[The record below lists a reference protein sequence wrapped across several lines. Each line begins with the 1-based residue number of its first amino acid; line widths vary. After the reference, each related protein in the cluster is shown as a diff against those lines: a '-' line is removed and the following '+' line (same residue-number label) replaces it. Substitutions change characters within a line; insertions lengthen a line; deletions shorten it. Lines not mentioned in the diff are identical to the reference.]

1 MTPRRIFVLLL
12 TVLLLAMLVAAPLCG
27 QTSGQ
32 PVPAWQLRGL
42 GSTLRVLQITAHPG
56 DEDGALLAYFA
67 QGAGARVTLL
77 TLTRG
82 ERGDSHEGV
91 RDPGEQ
97 GLVRTLEQQAAD
109 RIYGV
114 EQRYTRVVDFG
125 YTRKSSEVFDR
136 WLGHNPAL
144 ADMVRVVRETR
155 PQIIV
160 VPFDLA
166 GDGDGQHEAT
176 LILAREAFKAAAD
189 PKKFPEQLKDGLEVW
204 QPRRLFALARTG
216 TYTVEFHADE
226 TPRGGAESWQQI
238 GQRALQ
244 QERSQ
249 LGLWHAPGGST
260 RRYRMIE
267 AAPGFELAEGAHDS
281 ADGVPGFA
289 VGINAQLETLAADSG
304 LNKDSA
310 QTAERRLRL
319 MRAASDAAAQS
330 LPDAVATTSHL
341 AEYLQNLRSVE
352 DLLLGGR
359 GNAVFRAELLWRRAQ
374 AEHLFAQAAGVKV
387 QALLKE
393 DGAATTADAANV
405 LVPGMN
411 YTIEVRAE
419 LGSATFVR
427 DCEFRSFELRS
438 EGGRWTPAREW
449 KPGEAHAVFRGRV
462 PLDAPF
468 TRPQF
473 LLGSEDDAV
482 YRILDAHNATRPL
495 PPPPLEAVVEVQIG
509 DELARIVVPVQA
521 MTGGAPQPLAVAPPM
536 SVIVQPRTHWNRRTR
551 YSYGEMEV
559 RVRSNVA
566 NLQNALLTVHPP
578 SGWHTEPEHEMLEI
592 ATRGD
597 EHTYRFFMV
606 QDRGGE
612 GAFPSRGIV
621 RWGNAVFDQGYTVVR
636 AAGGVAFH
644 YRSSD
649 GVLVSTAVDLPEG
662 LSVGYVGLPGDNIPA
677 ALRDMNIRVVTLD
690 AASLESER
698 LERYWSIVLGPGVV
712 DTRDELAA
720 QRERL
725 LSYVKG
731 GGVVLILGQTD
742 TARFATNAPLPYP
755 LELGTAR
762 VSNAYSAVE
771 FPEQHHEL
779 LQEPN
784 DITEEDFRGWSE
796 ERGHNFALHWDGR
809 YEALLRMKDA
819 GQPVQEGALLRARY
833 GRGSVIYSGLA
844 FHRQLD
850 AGAAGALK
858 LLINLLS
865 AGAEL
870 HR

>member
-1 MTPRRIFVLLL
+1 MTSRLIFVLLL
-12 TVLLLAMLVAAPLCG
+12 TVLLLALLQAAPLCG
-27 QTSGQ
+27 QAPGKTLAQ
-32 PVPAWQLRGL
+32 PVPAWQLQGL

-56 DEDGALLAYFA
+56 DEDGALLACFA
-67 QGAGARVTLL
+67 QGSGARVTLL

-82 ERGDSHEGV
+82 ERGDSHDGV
-91 RDPGEQ
+91 REPGEQ
-97 GLVRTLEQQAAD
+97 GLVRTLEQQAAN

-166 GDGDGQHEAT
+166 GDGDGQHEAA
-176 LILAREAFKAAAD
+176 LVLAREAFKAAAD
-189 PKKFPEQLKDGLEVW
+189 SKKFPEQLKNGLETW
-204 QPRRLFALARTG
+204 QPLRLFALARAG
-216 TYTVEFHADE
+216 KFTVEFHADE
-226 TPRGGAESWQQI
+226 AQRGSAESWQQLA
-238 GQRALQ
+238 QRALQ
-244 QERSQ
+244 QESSQ
-249 LGLWHAPGGST
+249 RGLWHAPVGAT
-260 RRYRMIE
+260 RRYRLIE
-267 AAPGFELAEGAHDS
+267 AAPGYELAEGEHN
-281 ADGVPGFA
+281 FA
-289 VGINAQLETLAADSG
+289 AGLDLQLEALAAESG
-304 LNKDSA
+304 LSA
-310 QTAERRLRL
+310 EAEKLLDLRLRA
-319 MRAASDAAAQS
+319 MRTAAEAAAEGSSDATICAA
-330 LPDAVATTSHL
+330 HL
-341 AEYLQNLRSVE
+341 AEYLQNLHGVE

-359 GNAVFRAELLWRRAQ
+359 GRGAFRAEILERRAR
-374 AEHLFAQAAGVKV
+374 AEQLLAQLSGVKAQAR
-387 QALLKE
+387 LKE
-393 DGAATTADAANV
+393 DGAATSADAANV
-405 LVPGMN
+405 LVPGMK
-411 YTIEVRAE
+411 YTIAVSVEQGSNAAVR
-419 LGSATFVR
+419 SI
-427 DCEFRSFELRS
+427 ELRS
-438 EGGRWTPAREW
+438 EGGRWTPEREW
-449 KPGEAHAVFRGRV
+449 KPGEAQAVFHGRV
-462 PLDAPF
+462 PQDAPF
-468 TRPQF
+468 TRPQI
-473 LLGSEDDAV
+473 LQESADDAV
-482 YRILDAHNATRPL
+482 YRILDEHNATRPL
-495 PPPPLEAVVEVQIG
+495 PPPALEAVVEVEIG
-509 DELARIVVPVQA
+509 NQLARLVVPVEA
-521 MTGGAPQPLAVAPPM
+521 LCNGVPQPVAVAPPM

-551 YSYGEMEV
+551 YSYAEIEV

-612 GAFPSRGIV
+612 GAFPSRAIV
-621 RWGNAVFDQGYTVVR
+621 RWAGAVFDQGYTIVR

-649 GVLVSTAVDLPEG
+649 GTLVSTAVDVPEG

-698 LERYWSIVLGPGVV
+698 LERYWTIVLGSGVLDV
-712 DTRDELAA
+712 RDELAA

-725 LSYVKG
+725 LQYVKG
-731 GGVVLILGQTD
+731 GGVILILGQTD
-742 TARFATNAPLPYP
+742 AARFAINAPLPYP

-762 VSNAYSAVE
+762 VANAYSLVE
-771 FPEQHHEL
+771 FPEAHHEL

-796 ERGHNFALHWDGR
+796 ERGHNFALRWDGR
-809 YEALLRMKDA
+809 YEPLLRMKDA

-844 FHRQLD
+844 FHRQMD
-850 AGAAGALK
+850 AGAAGAFK

>member
-1 MTPRRIFVLLL
+1 MTSRRIFVLLL
-12 TVLLLAMLVAAPLCG
+12 TVFLLALLLAAPLCG
-27 QTSGQ
+27 QTPGKTAAQ
-32 PVPAWQLRGL
+32 PVPAWQLQGL

-91 RDPGEQ
+91 REPGEQ

-109 RIYGV
+109 AIYGV

-125 YTRKSSEVFDR
+125 YTRKSSEAFDR

-155 PQIIV
+155 PQVII
-160 VPFDLA
+160 VPFDSG

-176 LILAREAFKAAAD
+176 LILAREVFKAAAD
-189 PKKFPEQLKDGLEVW
+189 LKKFPEQLKDGLEVW

-216 TYTVEFHADE
+216 SYTVEFHADE
-226 TPRGGAESWQQI
+226 TPHGAPESWQQL

-249 LGLWHAPGGST
+249 LGLWHAPGGAT
-260 RRYRMIE
+260 RRYRLVE
-267 AAPGFELAEGAHDS
+267 AAPGFELADGAQD
-281 ADGVPGFA
+281 FA
-289 VGINAQLETLAADSG
+289 FGISAQLESLAADSG
-304 LNKDSA
+304 LSKDSA
-310 QTAERRLRL
+310 QSAERRLRL
-319 MRAASDAAAQS
+319 MRTASEQAAESHSDAAAC
-330 LPDAVATTSHL
+330 AGHL
-341 AEYLQNLRSVE
+341 AEHLQNLRTVE

-359 GNAVFRAELLWRRAQ
+359 GNAAFRAEILSRRAQ
-374 AEHLFAQAAGVKV
+374 AEHLLVQAAGVKV

-405 LVPGMN
+405 LVPGMK

-419 LGSATFVR
+419 LASDASVH
-427 DCEFRSFELRS
+427 SFELRS

-449 KPGEAHAVFRGRV
+449 KPGEAQAIFRGRV
-462 PLDAPF
+462 PQDAPF

-482 YRILDAHNATRPL
+482 YRILDEHNATRPL

-521 MTGGAPQPLAVAPPM
+521 MTGGVPQPLAVAPPM

-612 GAFPSRGIV
+612 GAFPSRAIV
-621 RWGNAVFDQGYTVVR
+621 RWASSVFDQGYTIVR

-649 GVLVSTAVDLPEG
+649 GVLVSTAVDVPEG

-712 DTRDELAA
+712 DVRDELAA

-771 FPEQHHEL
+771 FPEAHHEL

-784 DITEEDFRGWSE
+784 DIAEEDFRGWSE

-809 YEALLRMKDA
+809 YEALLRMRDT

-858 LLINLLS
+858 LLVNLLS